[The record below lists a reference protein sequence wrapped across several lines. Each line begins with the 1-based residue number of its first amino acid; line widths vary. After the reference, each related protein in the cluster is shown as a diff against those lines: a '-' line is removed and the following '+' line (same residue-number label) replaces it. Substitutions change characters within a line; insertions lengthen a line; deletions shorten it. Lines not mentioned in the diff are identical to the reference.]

1 MCFAWCMASSIYGYD
16 ILRWEQVAPR
26 GDSAVFWPCPKNC
39 HRRLSLQS
47 QSFETKKKLKTIV
60 FTNNAFR
67 PLAVMAVDW
76 ETLTPRGKSVNPWA
90 QVIEKNV
97 MALSRE
103 MARESQSAFDTYR
116 EILDHLFNCLQNG
129 YHRLY
134 R

>member
-1 MCFAWCMASSIYGYD
+1 MDMIYWD
-16 ILRWEQVAPR
+16 ENRWRPGAIPPFSDHARKTATEDYPFNLNLLKQ
-26 GDSAVFWPCPKNC
+26 
-39 HRRLSLQS
+39 
-47 QSFETKKKLKTIV
+47 KKLKTIV